1 MKGFF
6 LSVLRI
12 VLSVLVLG
20 IIALAGI
27 KYFQDKSP
35 TVSTVTQAE
44 VDAARGHDGTAT
56 TPTANPTP
64 EDTTHAQE
72 EYLQRAM
79 QQPVVQVK
87 QVVADYEEN
96 KLNADAKYKGK
107 TIRLQGLMESV
118 DGSNSMILKTFPT
131 NAKNEDIDPVG
142 AFKEGMD
149 NESARIDLSFHES
162 ARAVLPTLRR
172 GQRLDLLC
180 TGDGQGIG
188 YPDFKNCIFISID
201 KILTP
206 QEAQAKK
213 FTEDMRARQL
223 DAEAAEKAQ
232 KQAYAD
238 KVAKGLIECTG
249 EGDSRVCYDKT
260 AAN

>member
-1 MKGFF
+1 
-6 LSVLRI
+6 
-12 VLSVLVLG
+12 
-20 IIALAGI
+20 
-27 KYFQDKSP
+27 
-35 TVSTVTQAE
+35 
-44 VDAARGHDGTAT
+44 T
-56 TPTANPTP
+56 TPNANPTP
-64 EDTTHAQE
+64 EDTKRAEE
-72 EYLQRAM
+72 EYLQRAA

-87 QVVADYEEN
+87 QVVADYDEN

-107 TIRLQGLMESV
+107 SIRLQGLMESV

-131 NAKNEDIDPVG
+131 NSKNEDIDPVG

-149 NESARIDLSFHES
+149 NESARVSLSFHES
-162 ARAVLPTLRR
+162 ARAALPTLRR

-206 QEAQAKK
+206 QETQAKK
-213 FTEDMRARQL
+213 FAEDMRARQL

>member
-12 VLSVLVLG
+12 VLAVLVLG
-20 IIALAGI
+20 IIGLAAI
-27 KYFQDKSP
+27 KYFSDKS
-35 TVSTVTQAE
+35 SAVTQPE
-44 VDAARGHDGTAT
+44 IDAARGHDPVAT

-64 EDTTHAQE
+64 EDTKRAEE
-72 EYLQRAM
+72 EYLQRAT
-79 QQPVVQVK
+79 QQPVVSVK
-87 QVVADYEEN
+87 QVVYDYEEN

-118 DGSNSMILKTFPT
+118 DGSNSMVLKTFPT
-131 NAKNEDIDPVG
+131 DTKNENVDPVG
-142 AFKEGMD
+142 ALQEGMD
-149 NESARIDLSFHES
+149 NEMARVDLSFHDS
-162 ARAVLPTLRR
+162 ARSVLPTLRK

-180 TGDGQGIG
+180 TGDGHGIG
-188 YPDFKNCIFISID
+188 YPDFKNCVFISID

-206 QEAQAKK
+206 QEVRAKK
-213 FTEDMRARQL
+213 FAEDMRARQR
-223 DAEAAEKAQ
+223 DAEAAEQAQ